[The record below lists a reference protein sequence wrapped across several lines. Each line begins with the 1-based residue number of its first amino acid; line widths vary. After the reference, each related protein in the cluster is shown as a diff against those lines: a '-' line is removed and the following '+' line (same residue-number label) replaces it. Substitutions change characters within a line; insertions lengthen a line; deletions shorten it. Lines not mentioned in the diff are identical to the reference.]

1 MKMIYV
7 AALMAGTALAPASAF
22 AQQTPAA
29 GNTQNAASQAGR
41 ANPAMTRVQEHIQR
55 AMQALDNNDMQAARQ
70 AVQEAR
76 RQLAQQAENGARNTA
91 ATELRE
97 PLQQAE
103 QALSQQNAQR
113 AEEALGRVEEQM
125 ASMDRQRQGGQ
136 GGADVVVEDEA
147 SIRVEVPEPDVTVRQ
162 ANPRVAVQQPQPEII
177 VHQPA
182 PTVTVN
188 IPQPQITVRMPE
200 PEVNVSQ
207 AQPQVEVEQGQPQV
221 DVSESQPQVRTDRD
235 NQEQANVQVQRSGQ
249 PVVNIQESEQ
259 QAQIRYTSEE
269 AQVRVNRAEGEPEVR
284 FEDQNRQQAA
294 NDADRMNRNASEQQA
309 RNSED
314 GAELDEQNTAAISQ
328 GQPRDDLN
336 TAIGAG
342 STRDVALTVDDIK
355 DYDIVGAN
363 GNNLGDIEDVVNVNN
378 RLYAV
383 VTSGGF
389 LGLGENRAAVPLSAL
404 YVTDQETLLA
414 PDVSERQIDGMANF
428 ESDRY
433 EALPDDHPVTLG
445 AQ

>member
-7 AALMAGTALAPASAF
+7 AALMAGTALAPAGAF

-29 GNTQNAASQAGR
+29 VNTQNAASQAGQI
-41 ANPAMTRVQEHIQR
+41 NPAMTRVQEHIQR
-55 AMQALDNNDMQAARQ
+55 AMQALDNDDMQAARQ

-76 RQLAQQAENGARNTA
+76 RQLARQAENGARNTA

-103 QALSQQNAQR
+103 QALSQQNAER

-125 ASMDRQRQGGQ
+125 ASMDRQRGQ

-182 PTVTVN
+182 PTVTVD

-207 AQPQVEVEQGQPQV
+207 AQPQVEVEQGQPRV

-249 PVVNIQESEQ
+249 PVVNIQEAEQ
-259 QAQIRYTSEE
+259 RAQVRYSSEE

-284 FEDQNRQQAA
+284 FEDQNRQQAT
-294 NDADRMNRNASEQQA
+294 NDVDRMNRNASEQQA
-309 RNSED
+309 RTSED
-314 GAELDEQNTAAISQ
+314 GAALDEQNTAAISP
-328 GQPRDDLN
+328 GQARDDLN

-342 STRDVALTVDDIK
+342 STRDVALTVNDIK

-414 PDVSERQIDGMANF
+414 PDVSQRQIDGMANF
-428 ESDRY
+428 QSDRY